1 MFGAAQRCRQHAI
14 GPPTPGEFVG
24 LFRVTGALIV
34 AKGFDGRLR
43 HAYRGDTLNWLNDEQ
58 RAHCLR
64 KGLIEEIGE
73 SQPLPAPSEPKFGAD
88 AEGTS
93 EVVGDGI
100 GTFDRPEVP
109 SGTGA
114 GLRSDTSAELVGE
127 CIAALDRITIFDGA
141 AGPVPS
147 DAGAPT
153 ARKAL
158 RDARLRFG
166 NDVICEAVRQRK
178 MRA

>member
-34 AKGFDGRLR
+34 AKVSMEDCAMRM
-43 HAYRGDTLNWLNDEQ
+43 AETPLNWLNDEQ

-100 GTFDRPEVP
+100 GTFDGPEVP